1 VLTPS
6 SRKGPKPAAT
16 PAKSARSRWKASGEV
31 RRPPLGLDLMLPLR
45 RLEIRRHA
53 AKGSELGGDCLS
65 QEGIEQA
72 HRLGRS
78 LRVGYTHLYSSGAQR
93 ATQTLACILAGMGR
107 HVLRGV
113 VVRPGLGSPREAEWR
128 DTARAAGSTSLEK
141 LLSQNEPLV
150 RDESARLA
158 TELRAILADM
168 PAGAYGLAIGHSPLI
183 ECGVYGLTRQEH
195 APLREC
201 EGVVIAELPEGRLQM
216 EEMRLGAIS
225 EDKWRHRG

>member
-107 HVLRGV
+107 HVLSGV

-158 TELRAILADM
+158 TELRAILAEL
-168 PAGAYGLAIGHSPLI
+168 PEGAYGLAIGHSPLT
-183 ECGVYGLTRQEH
+183 ECGVYGLTGTLY
-195 APLREC
+195 APLKEC
-201 EGVVIAELPEGRLQM
+201 GGFLIVQMRGGRLDVESM
-216 EEMRLGAIS
+216 AI
-225 EDKWRHRG
+225 